1 MQTHDALYTQLL
13 NWYQTKH
20 QFSSQNIPST
30 ESAALLHQLIDT
42 LLLPI
47 ATHFGELTITYGF
60 TSPELV
66 RFIQHKSPA
75 GTAPKLDQHA
85 CIELNG
91 QGAAI
96 CNRPGAACDFIVR
109 GLADQMHLVTQFICQ
124 QLSFDKLYFY
134 GRDRP
139 IHLSISEQPLKHL
152 QIMQQSER
160 GRRYPGKKAFGGKVL
175 TLASEL

>member
-20 QFSSQNIPST
+20 QFNGQNIPST
-30 ESAALLHQLIDT
+30 KSAALLNQLTDT

-60 TSPELV
+60 TGPELA
-66 RFIQHKSPA
+66 RQRKSPA

-85 CIELNG
+85 CMELNS

-96 CNRPGAACDFIVR
+96 CNRPGAACDFTVQ
-109 GLADQMHLVTQFICQ
+109 GFADQMHLVTQFICQ

-139 IHLSISEQPLKHL
+139 IHFSVSEQPLKHL

-160 GRRYPGKKAFGGKVL
+160 GRRYPGKKAFGGRVQA
-175 TLASEL
+175 LANEL